1 MTVAELEKISE
12 DTRLFYRVPK
22 KFFDDP
28 EFSKL
33 STDAKVL
40 YMILLDRRCL
50 SKMNGREWRD
60 EQGCVF
66 IFFTVEAMMSLLNC
80 GNKKVNELLKELENY
95 NLVQRQRRGLGRPN
109 RIYVND
115 ILAQYNPNW
124 KPEAK
129 LSGEGDEKYA

>member
-28 EFSKL
+28 EYSEL

-50 SKMNGREWRD
+50 SEMNGREWRD
-60 EQGCVF
+60 DRGCVF
-66 IFFTVEAMMSLLNC
+66 IFFTVEEMMGLLGC
-80 GNKKVNELLKELENY
+80 GNKKVNELLKELEIF
-95 NLVQRQRRGLGRPN
+95 NLIQRQRRGLGRPN

-115 ILAQYNPNW
+115 ILAPYNPHW
-124 KPEAK
+124 KPGVK
-129 LSGEGDEKYA
+129 TTMEGDEKYA